1 MLAAASCL
9 LAQPNRNQDTMITVS
24 LTSPMTTS
32 VISND
37 MYYIESKSYIIS
49 YDALVQLC
57 TMIAIV
63 YTDEGNR
70 KRRLGDLL
78 AAKRYYQMAIRLHQ
92 FVRHA
97 FCHLHHN

>member
-9 LAQPNRNQDTMITVS
+9 LAQSNRIQETTITVT
-24 LTSPMTTS
+24 LTSPTTAS
-32 VISND
+32 VISNNI
-37 MYYIESKSYIIS
+37 YPTESKSCIIS

-78 AAKRYYQMAIRLHQ
+78 AAKRCYQMAIRLHR

-97 FCHLHHN
+97 FFNLHHN

>member
-9 LAQPNRNQDTMITVS
+9 LAQPNRSQDTMITVS